1 MYQRPFWRA
10 LFLEGKTRLV
20 RVCHRRFGK
29 DLDCLSAVIAMACVR
44 VGTYLYGLPEYGQ
57 AEAIIWEGIDNDGIP
72 FMDRIPPE
80 ILKAKHETKLRAT
93 LVNGSIIQLVGTDR
107 FDKSLVGRNPVCY
120 VGSEHA
126 IADPAAWEFTRPILE
141 ENNGI
146 AIFPYT
152 PRGKSHGYDLYEVA
166 RKNHVKPGSRWFCEK
181 QTILDTARWR
191 PPGGPKTREDVNRI
205 IEEEGMDPEI
215 AEQDYFCS
223 FEGSMSGSF
232 YGELVDEAERE
243 GRFARVPWQRGVP
256 VHTFWDLGMGD
267 ETVIIFTQELS
278 HETHVI
284 DFYEN
289 RGKALDHYA
298 KVVRDKP
305 YVYGQH
311 YAPHDAKVRDLGT
324 GYSREL
330 TMGGLGVRWLVN
342 GKAPL
347 ADGIS
352 AVRRHFRRL
361 WVDQANAGEVIDSMR
376 EYRKKWSKAVREY
389 TSEPVHDKHS
399 HRMDALRT
407 WAMSG
412 QVGRTGDPEARRPVN
427 AETDFD
433 VMADNFG
440 RPAPEDFEVM
450 AI

>member
-1 MYQRPFWRA
+1 M
-10 LFLEGKTRLV
+10 

-29 DLDCLSAVIAMACVR
+29 DLDTLNAVIAMALVR

-57 AEAIIWEGIDNDGIP
+57 AKAIIWEGIDNDGVP
-72 FMDRIPPE
+72 FMSRIPKE
-80 ILKAKHETKLRAT
+80 ILKSKHETELKAT

-126 IADPAAWEFTRPILE
+126 IADPTAWELTRPILE

-152 PRGKSHGYDLYEVA
+152 PRGKSHGFDLYEVA
-166 RKNHVKPGSRWFCEK
+166 RKQHNKPGSRWFCER

-191 PPGGPKTREDVNRI
+191 PPGGPKTREDVERI
-205 IEEEGMDPEI
+205 IDEEGMDPEI

-223 FEGSMSGSF
+223 FEGSMQGSY

-243 GRFARVPWQRGVP
+243 GRFGRVPWQRGIP
-256 VHTFWDLGMGD
+256 VHTHWDLGVGD
-267 ETVIIFTQELS
+267 ETVIIFVQELN

-284 DFYEN
+284 DFYEAS
-289 RGKALDHYA
+289 GKALDHFA
-298 KVVRDKP
+298 KVVREKP
-305 YVYGQH
+305 YVYGRH
-311 YAPHDAKVRDLGT
+311 YAPHDARARELISGI
-324 GYSREL
+324 SREAG
-330 TMGGLGVRWLVN
+330 MANLGVRWMVN
-342 GKAPL
+342 QKAPL

-352 AVRRHFRRL
+352 AVRRYFRRL
-361 WVDQANAGEVIDSMR
+361 WIDEGQAGEVIESMR
-376 EYRKKWSKAVREY
+376 EYRRRWNKSTREFSKD
-389 TSEPVHDKHS
+389 PIHDKHS

-412 QVGRTGDPEARRPVN
+412 QVGRSGDLEERKIMN
-427 AETDFD
+427 AEIDFD
-433 VMADNFG
+433 VMAENFG
-440 RPAPEDFEVM
+440 IRPVEDEAMEVFS
-450 AI
+450 I